1 VSPAAVRV
9 RTVVRYTVA
18 SAAVVLLAAVCA
30 WAGYYSG
37 VAS

>member
-1 VSPAAVRV
+1 VRV

-18 SAAVVLLAAVCA
+18 CAAVVLLAAVCA

-37 VAS
+37 EGL